1 MLRFAI
7 RQDRSRERVRRFA
20 AGPMP
25 LVVQAGRQER
35 KETLNGTTPELTLND
50 LPRPP
55 FYRLVDEGRR
65 DVYVE
70 TEVGGEPA
78 KKVATL
84 FASREPAEEFSA
96 RAIEFGMDALAG
108 TTVRELKDWGEVEA
122 YAGGGQDY
130 VVFVSEEGS
139 ALFHAGD
146 VARHAAGRAAE
157 VPLPLYLISDEK
169 GESPLISVETDEGG
183 EVLVAAL
190 FSTPEKA
197 RAFKE
202 KAAHLNLPDGLGKI
216 DDEDG
221 LRRHALV
228 ARRAGADYAVVDPE
242 SGATEAIPIEE
253 WT

>member
-1 MLRFAI
+1 M
-7 RQDRSRERVRRFA
+7 DD
-20 AGPMP
+20 
-25 LVVQAGRQER
+25 
-35 KETLNGTTPELTLND
+35 TTPEVTLDD

-55 FYRLVDEGRR
+55 FYRLADEEGR
-65 DVYVE
+65 DVYAE

-78 KKVATL
+78 KKVGTL
-84 FASREPAEEFSA
+84 LASRELAEEFSV

-108 TTVRELKDWGEVEA
+108 TVVRELKDWGAVEA
-122 YAGGGQDY
+122 YADGGQDY
-130 VVFVSEEGS
+130 VVFVSEMGS

-169 GESPLISVETDEGG
+169 GEAPLISVETDEGG
-183 EVLVAAL
+183 GAGEASGASEVLVAAL

-202 KAAHLNLPDGLGKI
+202 KAAHLDLPDGLGKI

-242 SGATEAIPIEE
+242 SGATEAIPLEE
-253 WT
+253 WTQ